1 VQGFACP
8 GCDNGNVQLETRYAG
23 CGNVHVAFQVCGRGR
38 VDLLFIPGLI
48 SHLDLEWEDTAY
60 RSFILQLSRTARV
73 VRFDKR
79 GTGLSD
85 PVDSLPTM
93 RQRCADAFAVLDAVG
108 STSVVAFGHCEGG
121 PIALRMAARRPGLV
135 RALVLYG
142 TGARATPPDVVTQI
156 CQAIE
161 CWGSGATLDMFAP
174 SIAADPI
181 ARSARGRLERAA
193 ASPALARA
201 TFAALADADAQSV
214 LPRIR
219 VPTLVLH
226 RRHET
231 VPIGEGRFLAER
243 IQGAEFVEIDGADHL
258 PWVGDTQPVLDAV
271 SRFLARLD
279 LGLAAAPDR
288 PSAPSR
294 RKARALTG
302 VASLTE
308 RENEVAELV
317 ARGMSNP
324 EISRHLYLSR
334 YTVESHLKSISAKLG
349 VQGRAKVIAAIRG
362 HKNP

>member
-1 VQGFACP
+1 M
-8 GCDNGNVQLETRYAG
+8 ETRYAG
-23 CGNVHVAFQVCGRGR
+23 HGNAHIAFQVCGRGP

-60 RSFILQLSRTARV
+60 RSFILRLSRMARV

-85 PVDSLPTM
+85 PVGSLPTM
-93 RQRCADAFAVLDAVG
+93 RQRCADAFAVLEAVG

-135 RALVLYG
+135 CGLVLCG

-174 SIAADPI
+174 SLAADPV
-181 ARSARGRLERAA
+181 ARSIRGRLERAA

-201 TFAALADADAQSV
+201 TFAALADADAQAV

-219 VPTLVLH
+219 VPTLVVH

-231 VPIGEGRFLAER
+231 VPIAEGRLLAER
-243 IQGAEFVEIDGADHL
+243 IRGAQLVEIEGADHL
-258 PWVGDTQPVLDAV
+258 PWAGDAQPGLDAV
-271 SRFLARLD
+271 QGFLARLNP
-279 LGLAAAPDR
+279 AAAA
-288 PSAPSR
+288 SACQPLLPAR
-294 RKARALTG
+294 RQARALTG
-302 VASLTE
+302 VASLTGRE
-308 RENEVAELV
+308 REVAELV
-317 ARGMSNP
+317 ARGLSNP
-324 EISRHLYLSR
+324 EISRQLYLSR
-334 YTVESHLKSISAKLG
+334 HTVESHLKSISAKLG
-349 VQGRAKVIAAIRG
+349 VQGRAKVISSIRDHNIPELG
-362 HKNP
+362 DPPS